1 MKKGIKIQ
9 NLKLGSIKKMCM
21 VGTSFTLLATTLTG
35 CGETELAT
43 NRVDSDSI
51 VHFNQLENFF
61 TGGIQEIVQVPGEDW
76 SLVIEYSAQL
86 EDSEYW
92 TITDNKELHM
102 KIYTQ
107 GLPEGYKVYIN
118 DIHSDTTIVAKQN
131 RMNGITQDTMDDG
144 VHGTNLL
151 GYPISDTT
159 CCYIINEIEGQNDDF
174 ISGSV
179 MGFQSYTSGTVQQ
192 QRFQESDYLEKGV
205 IANQVSS
212 IFGLLVKGPN
222 DTDFRG
228 IDVDDEINISVYP
241 KVSFLDDNG
250 NVYEV
255 EYQTD
260 ENGNVVE
267 ITYTPEGTVKEKK
280 KIKEEYIRFS

>member
-1 MKKGIKIQ
+1 MEKVIQIK
-9 NLKLGSIKKMCM
+9 NFKLGSIKKLCM
-21 VGTSFTLLATTLTG
+21 VGTSFSLLATTLTG

-43 NRVDSDSI
+43 NRVNSDSI

-76 SLVIEYSAQL
+76 SLVIEYSGQL

-107 GLPEGYKVYIN
+107 GFPEGYKVYIN
-118 DIHSDTTIVAKQN
+118 DIHSDTSIVARQKQ
-131 RMNGITQDTMDDG
+131 MDGITQDTMDDG
-144 VHGTNLL
+144 IHGTDLL
-151 GYPISDTT
+151 GYPISDMT
-159 CCYIINEIEGQNDDF
+159 CCYITNAIEGQNDDF

-179 MGFQSYTSGTVQQ
+179 IGFQSYTSGTVQQ
-192 QRFQESDYLEKGV
+192 QRFLESDYLEKGV

-222 DTDFRG
+222 DKDFRG

-250 NVYEV
+250 NAYEV

-260 ENGNVVE
+260 ENGTVTKV
-267 ITYTPEGTVKEKK
+267 TYTSEGEVKKQEKV
-280 KIKEEYIRFS
+280 IN

>member
-1 MKKGIKIQ
+1 MEKVIQIK
-9 NLKLGSIKKMCM
+9 NFKLGSIKKLCM
-21 VGTSFTLLATTLTG
+21 VGTSFSLLATTLTG

-43 NRVDSDSI
+43 NRVNSDSI

-76 SLVIEYSAQL
+76 SLVIEYSGQL

-118 DIHSDTTIVAKQN
+118 DIHSDTSIVARQKQ
-131 RMNGITQDTMDDG
+131 MDGITQDTMDDG
-144 VHGTNLL
+144 IHGTDLL
-151 GYPISDTT
+151 GYPISDMT
-159 CCYIINEIEGQNDDF
+159 CCYITNAIEGQNDDF

-179 MGFQSYTSGTVQQ
+179 IGFQSYTSGTVQQ
-192 QRFQESDYLEKGV
+192 QRFLESDYLEKGV

-212 IFGLLVKGPN
+212 IFGLLVKGQM
-222 DTDFRG
+222 
-228 IDVDDEINISVYP
+228 I
-241 KVSFLDDNG
+241 
-250 NVYEV
+250 
-255 EYQTD
+255 
-260 ENGNVVE
+260 
-267 ITYTPEGTVKEKK
+267 
-280 KIKEEYIRFS
+280 KILGELTWMMKLIFQSIQK

>member
-1 MKKGIKIQ
+1 MEKVIQIK
-9 NLKLGSIKKMCM
+9 NFKLGSIKKLCM
-21 VGTSFTLLATTLTG
+21 LGTSFTLLATTLTG
-35 CGETELAT
+35 CGEGTELAT
-43 NRVDSDSI
+43 NRVDSESI

-61 TGGIQEIVQVPGEDW
+61 TGGIQEIVQVPGEGW
-76 SLVIEYSAQL
+76 SLVIEYSGQL

-118 DIHSDTTIVAKQN
+118 DIHSDTSIVARQKQ
-131 RMNGITQDTMDDG
+131 MDGITQDTMDDG
-144 VHGTNLL
+144 IHGTDLL

-192 QRFQESDYLEKGV
+192 QRFLESDYLEKGV

-222 DTDFRG
+222 DKDFRG

-250 NVYEV
+250 NAYEV

-260 ENGNVVE
+260 ENDTVTKV
-267 ITYTPEGTVKEKK
+267 TYTSEGEVKKQEKV
-280 KIKEEYIRFS
+280 IN

>member
-1 MKKGIKIQ
+1 MEKVIQIK
-9 NLKLGSIKKMCM
+9 NLKLGSAKKLCM
-21 VGTSFTLLATTLTG
+21 VGTSFTLLATTLIG

-43 NRVDSDSI
+43 NRVNSDSI
-51 VHFNQLENFF
+51 VHFNQFANFLE
-61 TGGIQEIVQVPGEDW
+61 GGIQKIVQVPGENW
-76 SLVIEYSAQL
+76 SLVIEYSVQL

-118 DIHSDTTIVAKQN
+118 DIHSDTTIVARKKQ
-131 RMNGITQDTMDDG
+131 MDGITQDTMDDG
-144 VHGTNLL
+144 VHGTGLL

-159 CCYIINEIEGQNDDF
+159 CCYITNAIEGQNDDF

-179 MGFQSYTSGTVQQ
+179 LGFQSYNSGTIQQ
-192 QRFQESDYLEKGV
+192 QRFLESDYLEKGV

-222 DTDFRG
+222 DKDFRG

-241 KVSFLDDNG
+241 KVSFSDDNG

-260 ENGNVVE
+260 ENGNVTK
-267 ITYTPEGTVKEKK
+267 ITYMPEGTVKEKK
-280 KIKEEYIRFS
+280 KN